1 MILNGELSMPQTFA
15 WFAIVLLMF
24 VFIATAAFMLIAPN
38 AYTRFLPDW
47 RYQNGRKHTSG
58 PLAVSHTLTTRIRG
72 FLLLATTLWVASLML
87 HKIR

>member
-1 MILNGELSMPQTFA
+1 MTINGELSMPQIFG
-15 WFAIVLLMF
+15 WSAIAILMF
-24 VFIATAAFMLIAPN
+24 LFIATAAFMLIAPD
-38 AYTRFLPDW
+38 AYTRLLPDW

-72 FLLLATTLWVASLML
+72 SLLLATTLWVARLML

>member
-1 MILNGELSMPQTFA
+1 MSQTLG

-24 VFIATAAFMLIAPN
+24 VFIAAAASMLIAPDV
-38 AYTRFLPDW
+38 YTRFLPDW

-58 PLAVSHTLTTRIRG
+58 PLAISHTLTTRIRG
-72 FLLLATTLWVASLML
+72 LLLLGTTLSFAYLML